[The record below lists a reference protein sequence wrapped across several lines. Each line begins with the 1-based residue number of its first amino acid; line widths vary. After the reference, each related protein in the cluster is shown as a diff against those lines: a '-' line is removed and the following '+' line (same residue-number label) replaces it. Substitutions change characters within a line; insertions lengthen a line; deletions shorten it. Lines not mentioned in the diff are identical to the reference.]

1 MVKRI
6 LLVDDEIKLLEILR
20 GSLQMKGFQV
30 YTAASGEE
38 VRTLLSKIPI
48 DIVFLDIML
57 PDTTGLDLLEEFSL
71 RYPDKIYIMMT
82 AVANVQSAVTAVK
95 AGAFDY
101 LVKPA
106 KLDEILLTIS
116 KAIEWQDIK
125 HENNKLRS
133 ELRNVESSFGSLG
146 ESVGMKH
153 LFPLIQRVSGTDAS
167 ILLGGESGTGKSMIA
182 LLIHKLSD
190 RNQAPFVAVNC
201 AAIPDQLLESELFG
215 YEKGAFTGATSNHKG
230 KFEAAH
236 GGTIFLD
243 EIAEI
248 KPALQAKLLQVT
260 QEKTLMRLGSNDV
273 KEVNVRIIAATN
285 KPLKHL
291 VETGTFREDLYYR
304 LNIVDIEIPPLRER
318 KEDIPLLVE
327 TFLDRHRQK
336 NGVAYRLNRGV
347 LDILVA
353 YSWPGNIRELENA
366 IERAVALCQNGEIA
380 LLDFPRDVRRQ
391 SVEPDDPQRPLFDR
405 DKSLPDQMEEIEKN
419 FILWALN
426 QTEGQAAAAARILGI
441 TKQSLSYKLHKF
453 GIGHV

>member
-1 MVKRI
+1 MVKKI
-6 LLVDDEIKLLEILR
+6 LLVDDEIKLLEILC
-20 GSLQMKGFQV
+20 GSLQRKGYQIH
-30 YTAASGEE
+30 TAANGEE
-38 VRTLLSKIPI
+38 ARALLSKVPI

-57 PDTTGLDLLEEFSL
+57 PDTTGLDLLEEFSK
-71 RYPDKIYIMMT
+71 RYPDKVYIMMT

-95 AGAFDY
+95 TGAFDY

-106 KLDEILLTIS
+106 KLDEILLTIG
-116 KAIEWQDIK
+116 KAIEWQEIK
-125 HENNKLRS
+125 QENSKLRS
-133 ELRNVESSFGSLG
+133 ELRNVESSFDSLG

-260 QEKTLMRLGSNDV
+260 QEKTLMRLGSNEV

-285 KPLKHL
+285 KPLKRL
-291 VETGTFREDLYYR
+291 VENGSFREDLFYR

-327 TFLDRHRQK
+327 TFLSRHRQK
-336 NGVAYRLNRGV
+336 NSIDYQLGQGV
-347 LDILVA
+347 LDVLTA
-353 YSWPGNIRELENA
+353 YNWPGNIRELENA

-380 LLDFPRDVRRQ
+380 LLDFPGDVRKQ
-391 SVEPDDPQRPLFDR
+391 SSVPEDPEHPVFDR
-405 DKSLPDQMEEIEKN
+405 DKSLPDQMEEIEKA
-419 FILWALN
+419 FILWALQ
-426 QTEGQAAAAARILGI
+426 QTDGQAAAAARILKI
-441 TKQSLSYKLHKF
+441 TKQSLAYKLHKF
-453 GIGHV
+453 GIGYV